1 MKRKERHDLILAAS
15 KNYLRC
21 SQKIESALAD
31 EISLKRLEKLRAHV
45 LTQQIKND
53 AHIEQNRHRTDLLD
67 ALRASGEQ
75 KSKLQQSLIKLDSRI
90 STLKTRKAH
99 TEAVITPSQSSSS
112 SPDASLPSSCSERSL
127 SNITPKGKTLDS
139 QESLMTRDEMPP
151 QPLAVI
157 VDNHV
162 APIITRPREQQT
174 DRYAIARGK
183 LAAIIKGDK
192 SDLDN
197 HIRELIQ
204 FADKRSIDDSVLI
217 DVFDNTRAMLNGEVD
232 IPSYIRYANT
242 STMPGVPSI
251 EQKLLGA
258 LMLALS
264 AVAALLVVLAIPA
277 AIALPTI
284 ASATLPAI
292 ETAVSA
298 TLCFAG
304 LRFFNPPG
312 LARSMNQLTHDYT
325 TKKIN
330 TAEERLDTVAISP
343 VL

>member
-15 KNYLRC
+15 NNYFRY
-21 SQKIESALAD
+21 SQKIESALAE
-31 EISLKRLEKLRAHV
+31 EISLKRLEKLRARV
-45 LTQQIKND
+45 LTEQIKND
-53 AHIEQNRHRTDLLD
+53 THIEQNRHRTDLLD
-67 ALRASGEQ
+67 ALRAYSEQ
-75 KSKLQQSLIKLDSRI
+75 KSKLQQSLTKLDSRI
-90 STLKTRKAH
+90 STLKTRKAN
-99 TEAVITPSQSSSS
+99 TEAVTPSQSSSS

-127 SNITPKGKTLDS
+127 SDITPKGNTLDS
-139 QESLMTRDEMPP
+139 QEPLMTRDGMPP

-157 VDNHV
+157 VDNR
-162 APIITRPREQQT
+162 ATPTIIRPREQQT
-174 DRYAIARGK
+174 DHYAIARGK

-242 STMPGVPSI
+242 STMPGVPST

-298 TLCFAG
+298 ALCFTG

-325 TKKIN
+325 TKKNN
-330 TAEERLDTVAISP
+330 TAEERLNTVAISP